1 MDLIY
6 KDPDNI
12 RNNKCIDSKPVAN
25 PLDEMKNNQ
34 VELRKARKEDAG
46 FIAHVVMVAMGY
58 NVFDKEVAV
67 NGTSPLGKLS
77 DILAALTDICAREDT
92 LYSYKNTDIALF
104 GGQVAGALVSYNGG
118 DYKELAGRTFSLV
131 AKSLGIPEMEPGTE
145 TREGEYY
152 LDSMAVLPEF
162 RGHGIGKI
170 LMNNALESAEAL
182 GFTKVTL
189 LVDVV
194 KPWLHKL
201 YESVGFE
208 KGEQVM
214 FFGEPFMRMI
224 QHIG

>member
-1 MDLIY
+1 
-6 KDPDNI
+6 
-12 RNNKCIDSKPVAN
+12 
-25 PLDEMKNNQ
+25 
-34 VELRKARKEDAG
+34 
-46 FIAHVVMVAMGY
+46 
-58 NVFDKEVAV
+58 
-67 NGTSPLGKLS
+67 
-77 DILAALTDICAREDT
+77 
-92 LYSYKNTDIALF
+92 
-104 GGQVAGALVSYNGG
+104 
-118 DYKELAGRTFSLV
+118 
-131 AKSLGIPEMEPGTE
+131 MEPGTE
-145 TREGEYY
+145 TGEGEYY

-162 RGHGIGKI
+162 RGHSIGKI
-170 LMNNALESAEAL
+170 LMNNALETAEAL